1 MYNVDWDLLVS
12 NLLPWYKRKQKVK
25 DYLHVLIHPLK
36 QLHSQFITYRDDTL
50 YSLAITSQVI
60 YLEKYLNDK
69 FNAGQPARD
78 VSTTVGN
85 YDGNPVGIYISSPS
99 GSIYPL
105 YLWNKAEERPKV
117 YLYNKWSRYVTYN
130 AGEFAVYD
138 NVVWKALD
146 TTTDEEPDT
155 YPLKWQYY
163 KDKLYLYNKSE
174 LGSQYDFVVN
184 IPVAVGLVSDAEFVA
199 KVTAALN
206 VYVIAGLRFQLVN
219 Y

>member
-25 DYLHVLIHPLK
+25 DYLHVLIQPLK

-69 FNAGQPARD
+69 FNAGQPARGAS
-78 VSTTVGN
+78 VTVGLYN
-85 YDGNPVGIYISSPS
+85 GVPSGIYISSPS
-99 GSIYPL
+99 NAIYPV
-105 YLWNKAEERPKV
+105 YLWNKAEERPRV
-117 YLYNKWSRYVTYN
+117 YLYNKWSRYVTYSV
-130 AGEFAVYD
+130 GEFAVYG
-138 NVVWKALD
+138 NSVWKALA
-146 TTTDEEPDT
+146 TTTDEEPDVT
-155 YPLKWQYY
+155 PLKWQFH
-163 KDKLYLYNKSE
+163 KDRLYLYNKSE
-174 LGSQYDFVVN
+174 LGAQYDFIVN
-184 IPVAVGLVSDAEFVA
+184 IPTAVGLVSNADFAA